1 LEYAAQV
8 RWKSEQVRRQLQRIG
23 HFAAPPV
30 RPTIPAPQPWNYRN
44 QARFSLDVRGRLGFT
59 HFQSRRL
66 LPIDFCL
73 IMQPEIVALMPRL
86 QGALPGGHQVVVRY
100 GAQTGQVMVAPR
112 LDLPDLETGQPSYD
126 ERLLGRTYRV
136 SAPSFF
142 QVNTRVDPFERPI
155 GEESPP
161 LDRPRYPRADTWATW
176 SDATLRHVSQAELLA
191 LLVLDRLPLTGRE
204 LVVDAYCGVGTFAL
218 PIAERAG
225 RVIGIEE
232 APSAVADA
240 RHNARGLDHVEF
252 LVGRTEALLGSLG
265 ERPDAVV
272 LDPARVGCAP
282 EVLAALAELRPA
294 TLVYVSCDPA
304 TLARDLAR
312 LVASGFELVDVQ
324 PIDMFPQTHHIE
336 TVSVL
341 RG

>member
-1 LEYAAQV
+1 VIELELTDLSYLGGAVGHVGEGLAVFATGGLPGERARVEIAERKRQYARGRVVEVLVAAPERVEPPCPYFGACGGCQWQHLEYAAQV

-30 RPTIPAPQPWNYRN
+30 RPTIPAPHPWNYRN

-161 LDRPRYPRADTWATW
+161 LDRPRYPRADTWAT
-176 SDATLRHVSQAELLA
+176 
-191 LLVLDRLPLTGRE
+191 
-204 LVVDAYCGVGTFAL
+204 
-218 PIAERAG
+218 
-225 RVIGIEE
+225 
-232 APSAVADA
+232 
-240 RHNARGLDHVEF
+240 
-252 LVGRTEALLGSLG
+252 
-265 ERPDAVV
+265 
-272 LDPARVGCAP
+272 
-282 EVLAALAELRPA
+282 
-294 TLVYVSCDPA
+294 
-304 TLARDLAR
+304 
-312 LVASGFELVDVQ
+312 
-324 PIDMFPQTHHIE
+324 
-336 TVSVL
+336 
-341 RG
+341 